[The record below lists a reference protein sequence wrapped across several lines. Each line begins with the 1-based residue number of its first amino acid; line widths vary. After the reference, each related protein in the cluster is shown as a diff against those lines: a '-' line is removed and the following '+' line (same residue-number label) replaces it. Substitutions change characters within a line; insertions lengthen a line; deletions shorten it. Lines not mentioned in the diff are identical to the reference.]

1 MPIGEALDRLETIYG
16 RPRMINRF
24 TPMDELISCILS
36 QHSSDANSFPAF
48 THLVSN
54 TSGWAEIE
62 SMPVEALSDLIRG
75 AGLANQKAK
84 NIQGTL
90 RMIRERHGDYSLE
103 PLRALSTD
111 AARDWLESMP
121 GVGPK
126 TAAIVLCFAMGR
138 DAIPVDTHVFRV
150 SWRLGVICEEIGEH
164 KAHNELRRIVPSQ
177 DAFRYHTTLIQHG
190 RNLCRAPI
198 PECEPCPLRGACWWR
213 RQDGP
218 AKRSRELA
226 RARRARR

>member
-36 QHSSDANSFPAF
+36 QHSSDASSFPAF
-48 THLVSN
+48 TNLVSN

-62 SMPVEALSDLIRG
+62 SMPVAALADLIRG

-90 RMIRERHGDYSLE
+90 RMIRERHGEYTLE
-103 PLRALSTD
+103 PLRAISTE
-111 AARDWLESMP
+111 AAREWLESMP

-126 TAAIVLCFAMGR
+126 TASIVLCFAMGR

-150 SWRLGVICEEIGEH
+150 SWRLGVIYEEIGEQ
-164 KAHNELRRIVPSQ
+164 KAHDELRQIVPAE
-177 DAFRYHTTLIQHG
+177 DCFRYHTTLIQHG

-198 PECEPCPLRGACWWR
+198 PDCELCPLHDVCWWR
-213 RQDGP
+213 RHGGP
-218 AKRSRELA
+218 EKRVRELA
-226 RARRARR
+226 KARRAVR